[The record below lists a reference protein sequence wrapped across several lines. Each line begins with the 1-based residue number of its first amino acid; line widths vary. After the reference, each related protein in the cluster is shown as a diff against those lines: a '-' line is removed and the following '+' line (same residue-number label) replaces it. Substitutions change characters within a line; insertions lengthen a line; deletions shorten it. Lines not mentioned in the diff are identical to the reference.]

1 MDALSPSRIM
11 EGGLGFWASKTLL
24 SAVELGLFS
33 RLGARAMTGRELQQA
48 LDLSPRANPDFFDA
62 LVALRFLDREGDG
75 AEARYRNA
83 PEAGAF
89 LDRES
94 PSYVGGFFEM
104 GDARADRFWGGLTG
118 GVRNGRTQKEDKH
131 TGAPVFRQPYSS
143 AERLE
148 QFMEA
153 MAGISAANFAVF
165 AEKFDFAR
173 YRTLCD
179 VGGATGQLSVSVAK
193 QHAHVRCVTVDL
205 PEATA
210 IAERRIAAAG
220 LSDRISARSID
231 FFSDPLP
238 RAAVV

>member
-89 LDRES
+89 LDRAS
-94 PSYVGGFFEM
+94 PSYVGGFLEM
-104 GDARADRFWGGLTG
+104 ANGRLYRVWGGLAGALRTG
-118 GVRNGRTQKEDKH
+118 RPQKEIKQ
-131 TGAPVFRQPYSS
+131 TGAPMFPQVYSN
-143 AERLE
+143 AQR
-148 QFMEA
+148 
-153 MAGISAANFAVF
+153 
-165 AEKFDFAR
+165 
-173 YRTLCD
+173 
-179 VGGATGQLSVSVAK
+179 
-193 QHAHVRCVTVDL
+193 
-205 PEATA
+205 
-210 IAERRIAAAG
+210 
-220 LSDRISARSID
+220 
-231 FFSDPLP
+231 LP
-238 RAAVV
+238 RYPVSGCRHS